1 MIWNFQTRVCVGEQW
16 KGLMKEGIRPSL
28 LRVDSPMSE
37 LLLGPVDHA
46 YGKTA
51 MLAFWSFPDSG

>member
-1 MIWNFQTRVCVGEQW
+1 
-16 KGLMKEGIRPSL
+16 MKEGIRPSL